1 MLESAQQLHAWK
13 R

>member
-1 MLESAQQLHAWK
+1 MLESAKQLHAWK